1 MLGSRHGGPTLF
13 SLRNRQPQPSS
24 AGLGRERTWAYYWLL
39 WVWFVRVF
47 LNSIEQFGCFF
58 LGLSSLDL
66 RLTKFSPR
74 RICTLNLSPFL
85 NRESRSH
92 RLAL

>member
-1 MLGSRHGGPTLF
+1 MVVLLCFLLGIVNLNLPVPAWDGSGHGLITGSFGFGLF
-13 SLRNRQPQPSS
+13 
-24 AGLGRERTWAYYWLL
+24 
-39 WVWFVRVF
+39 VF
-47 LNSIEQFGCFF
+47 FFITIEQFGCI

-74 RICTLNLSPFL
+74 RICTINLSPFL

-92 RLAL
+92 RLAP